1 MTYNITGGTI
11 LGADANLT
19 DNAATT
25 VFGPVKSNTIVLSV
39 VCTETGGATPN
50 LTVAKTNGVR
60 TIHYRNAKAMT
71 ARETVLFE
79 TPIQLRVGWYLQV
92 TSSNAS
98 GQVDVDVTYLD
109 PNKLSA

>member
-1 MTYNITGGTI
+1 MTYNVTGGTI
-11 LGADANLT
+11 LGADANLS

-25 VFGPVKSNTIVLSV
+25 ILGPAKSNTIVLSV
-39 VCTETGGATPN
+39 VCTETGGATPD

-60 TIHYRNAKAMT
+60 TIRYRNAKAMT

-98 GQVDVDVTYLD
+98 GEVDVDVTYLD
-109 PNKLSA
+109 PNKLSN